1 MGCPVGAWEQM
12 VKLFNEGGMTLDEA
26 KREATNA
33 MKPEEIAA
41 GRIPEKEL
49 GGALTALREDG
60 YSTTNDAQQK
70 ALIEKASTL
79 SLTTLENSGLT
90 EDTKFKESLK
100 QSTGI
105 DYDAIK
111 AVGTTVSKIS

>member
-1 MGCPVGAWEQM
+1 MGCPVGTWEKM
-12 VKLFNEGGMTLDEA
+12 VDLLENGGKSREDA
-26 KREATNA
+26 KKEATNA
-33 MKPEEIAA
+33 MTPEEIAA

-49 GGALTALREDG
+49 GTALEALRNDG

-79 SLTTLENSGLT
+79 SLTTLERSGLIK
-90 EDTKFKESLK
+90 DTKFTESLK

-105 DYDAIK
+105 DYNAIK
-111 AVGTTVSKIS
+111 AVGTTVQEL